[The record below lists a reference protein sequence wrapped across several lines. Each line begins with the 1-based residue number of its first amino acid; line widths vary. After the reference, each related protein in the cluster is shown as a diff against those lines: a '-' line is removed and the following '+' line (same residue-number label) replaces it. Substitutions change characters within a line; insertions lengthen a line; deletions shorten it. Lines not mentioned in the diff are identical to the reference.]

1 MDTITISRD
10 VFDNPTFRSPERLR
24 IWLALL
30 FAADENGEVLIKCR
44 SFAAENGVT
53 YKQVRTALD
62 AFEQRG
68 KITRGAHLGA
78 QLRAH
83 LGAHITICDIEQYKG
98 TERSQGRTKGRS
110 QGRTITS
117 KISTN
122 TLSVDA
128 DFVAPEFAEPWQL
141 WLDYRT
147 ETKRPYKSEKSERIG
162 YEQLVKKSNN
172 DPKQALEIVKNTIA
186 NGYQGLFAL
195 KDERKDKRNN
205 SAVRSGDDR
214 YAALERAA
222 ATILCSND
230 AYGCSGN
237 GQG

>member
-1 MDTITISRD
+1 MDTITINRE
-10 VFDNPTFRSPERLR
+10 TFNDPILRSPERLR

-30 FAADENGEVLIKCR
+30 FAADENGEVVISLR
-44 SFAAENGVT
+44 QFAKSNNVT
-53 YKQVRTALD
+53 YSQLRCALTAFSN
-62 AFEQRG
+62 ASM
-68 KITRGAHLGA
+68 IA
-78 QLRAH
+78 QLA
-83 LGAHITICDIEQYKG
+83 AQTTAQQG
-98 TERSQGRTKGRS
+98 TQIKVCNPSEYIGLQRNSQRKQQRTVTPPKALPVLAAPPS
-110 QGRTITS
+110 
-117 KISTN
+117 
-122 TLSVDA
+122 
-128 DFVAPEFAEPWQL
+128 FVAPEFAEAWDL
-141 WLDYRT
+141 WLDYRK

-222 ATILCSND
+222 ATILCSNG

>member
-1 MDTITISRD
+1 MDTITINRETFTD
-10 VFDNPTFRSPERLR
+10 PIFRSPERLR

-30 FAADENGEVLIKCR
+30 FAADENGEVVISLR
-44 SFAAENGVT
+44 QFAKSNNVT
-53 YKQVRTALD
+53 YSQLRCALTAFSN
-62 AFEQRG
+62 ASM
-68 KITRGAHLGA
+68 IA
-78 QLRAH
+78 QLA
-83 LGAHITICDIEQYKG
+83 AQTTAQQG
-98 TERSQGRTKGRS
+98 TQIKVCNPSEYIGLQRKQQRNSQRKQQRTVTPPKALPIIAAPPS
-110 QGRTITS
+110 
-117 KISTN
+117 
-122 TLSVDA
+122 
-128 DFVAPEFAEPWQL
+128 FVAPEFAEAWDL
-141 WLDYRT
+141 WLDYRK
-147 ETKRPYKSEKSERIG
+147 ETKRLYKSEKSERIG

>member
-1 MDTITISRD
+1 MNTITISRD
-10 VFDNPTFRSPERLR
+10 TFNDPIFRSPERLR

-30 FAADENGEVLIKCR
+30 FAADENGEIVISLR
-44 SFAAENGVT
+44 QFAKSNNVT
-53 YKQVRTALD
+53 YS
-62 AFEQRG
+62 
-68 KITRGAHLGA
+68 
-78 QLRAH
+78 QLRCA
-83 LGAHITICDIEQYKG
+83 LNTFSKASMIAQATAQATAQQG
-98 TERSQGRTKGRS
+98 TQIKVCNPNEYIGLQRKQQRNSQRKQQRTVTPPKALPIIAIPPS
-110 QGRTITS
+110 
-117 KISTN
+117 
-122 TLSVDA
+122 
-128 DFVAPEFAEPWQL
+128 FVTPEFSEAWNL
-141 WLDYRT
+141 WLDYRK

-222 ATILCSND
+222 ASILCGVDTN
-230 AYGCSGN
+230 GCSGN

>member
-1 MDTITISRD
+1 MDTITINRETFND
-10 VFDNPTFRSPERLR
+10 PTFRSPERLR

-44 SFAAENGVT
+44 TFALENGVT

-62 AFEQRG
+62 AFEQCG
-68 KITRGAHLGA
+68 KITRGAH
-78 QLRAH
+78 QRAH
-83 LGAHITICDIEQYKG
+83 LGAHLTICDIECYKG
-98 TERSQGRTKGRS
+98 VGRSQGRTKGRS

-122 TLSVDA
+122 TLSIDA

-141 WLDYRT
+141 WLDYRK

-172 DPKQALEIVKNTIA
+172 DPTQALEIVKNTIA
-186 NGYQGLFAL
+186 NGYQGLFSL
-195 KDERKDKRNN
+195 KDNEREQKYKRNN
-205 SAVRSGDDR
+205 PAVRGGNDR